1 MGGKTM
7 KKLAESLRDE
17 AIKRKMDFTDI
28 RIVESD
34 HTSISV
40 QDGKAD
46 KVVYGKA
53 LGVGIRVL
61 LDGVWG
67 FAASSGVERAAAM
80 ECLESAISM
89 AKASRAKVG
98 ERVEIYETDPVID
111 RVEAEYE
118 KDPRAV
124 PVDRKMQI
132 LLDIEKAAMDYGKD
146 KIVNT
151 TLGYNDS
158 VRTEVI
164 CNTFGTSIESQYVRT
179 SVGCGI
185 TAGTGSVRQRASE
198 GRAKL
203 AGFELIEEI
212 EPKEFSVKAAET
224 AILLL
229 SAKRAPSGKLPVIFH
244 PRTAS
249 LLIHEALGHN
259 AEADH
264 VISGE
269 SILEGRLGQKIAA
282 DCVTVVDD
290 GTIKGAW
297 GSYKYDSEGTS
308 AQRRVIIE
316 NGILKGYM
324 HSLETAAKFDI
335 PPNGS
340 ARAQDYS
347 FRPIVRMSN
356 TFVVP
361 GDSSFEELIKGIDL
375 GIFVKGG
382 RWGYVFCEKGQ
393 YTCHVGEG
401 WIIRN
406 GELAEHVRDV
416 SMSGM
421 ILETLMDVDGVSQEF
436 EMDKGGGTCGK
447 GGQSMSVSGGG
458 PYIRVKEM
466 VIGGQENLM

>member
-1 MGGKTM
+1 MRE
-7 KKLAESLRDE
+7 LAESLRDE
-17 AIKRKMDFTDI
+17 ALKRKVDFMDI

-34 HTSISV
+34 STSISL
-40 QDGKAD
+40 QDSKAD
-46 KVVYGKA
+46 KVFYGKS
-53 LGVGIRVL
+53 LGMGIRVL

-67 FAASSGVERAAAM
+67 FAASSGTESGAAM

-89 AKASRAKVG
+89 AKASGAKVG
-98 ERVEIYETDPVID
+98 ERVEVYKTDPVTD

-124 PVDRKMQI
+124 PVDRKMQM
-132 LLDIEKAAMDYGKD
+132 LLDLERSALDYGKD

-151 TLGYNDS
+151 TLGYSDS
-158 VRTEVI
+158 MRTEVI

-179 SVGCGI
+179 GIGCGI
-185 TAGTGSVRQRASE
+185 TAGEGNLRQRASE

-212 EPKEFSVKAAET
+212 EPKEFSVKAAEN
-224 AILLL
+224 AISLL
-229 SAKRAPSGKLPVIFH
+229 SANRAPSGKLPVVFH
-244 PRTAS
+244 PRTSS

-264 VISGE
+264 VLSGE
-269 SILEGRLGQKIAA
+269 SILEGKLGQKIAA
-282 DCVTVVDD
+282 DCVTVIDD
-290 GTIKGAW
+290 GTIEGAW
-297 GSYKYDSEGTS
+297 GSYRYDSEGTP

-316 NGILKGYM
+316 NGVLKGYM
-324 HSLETAAKFDI
+324 HSLETATRFGV

-340 ARAQDYS
+340 ARAQDHNC
-347 FRPIVRMSN
+347 RPIVRMSN
-356 TFVVP
+356 TFVAP
-361 GDSSFEELIKGIDL
+361 GDSSFDELIKDIDL

-382 RWGYVFCEKGQ
+382 QWGYVFCEKGQ

-406 GELAEHVRDV
+406 GELAEHIRDV

-421 ILETLMDVDGVSQEF
+421 ILETLMNVDGISQEF

-447 GGQSMSVSGGG
+447 SGQGMPVSGGG

-466 VIGGQENLM
+466 VIGGQESLI

>member
-1 MGGKTM
+1 MRE
-7 KKLAESLRDE
+7 LAELLRDE
-17 AIKRKMDFTDI
+17 ALKRKVDFMDI

-34 HTSISV
+34 YTSISL

-46 KVVYGKA
+46 KVAYGKA
-53 LGVGIRVL
+53 LGIGVRVL
-61 LDGVWG
+61 LEGVWG
-67 FAASSGVERAAAM
+67 FASGSGMERTAAT

-89 AKASRAKVG
+89 AKASGARVG
-98 ERVEIYETDPVID
+98 GRVGIHKADPVID

-118 KDPRAV
+118 RDPRTV
-124 PVDRKMQI
+124 PVGQKTQM
-132 LLDIEKAAMDYGKD
+132 LLDFEKAALDCGKD

-151 TLGYNDS
+151 TLGYSDS

-164 CNTFGTSIESQYVRT
+164 CNTFGTLIESQYVRT
-179 SVGCGI
+179 SIRCGI
-185 TAGTGSVRQRASE
+185 TAGEGSVRQRASE

-203 AGFELIEEI
+203 AGFELIEET
-212 EPKEFSVKAAET
+212 EPKEVSAKAAET
-224 AILLL
+224 AISLL

-259 AEADH
+259 AEADL
-264 VISGE
+264 VLGGE
-269 SILEGRLGQKIAA
+269 SILEGKLGQKIAS
-282 DCVTVVDD
+282 DSVTVIDD

-297 GSYKYDSEGTS
+297 GSYKYDSEGTPS
-308 AQRRVIIE
+308 QRRVIIE
-316 NGILKGYM
+316 NGVLKGYM
-324 HSLETAAKFDI
+324 HSLETAVKFGV

-340 ARAQDYS
+340 ARAQDYNY
-347 FRPIVRMSN
+347 RPVVRMSN
-356 TFVVP
+356 TFVAP
-361 GDSSFEELIKGIDL
+361 GDSSLEQLIKGIDL
-375 GIFVKGG
+375 GILVKGG
-382 RWGYVFCEKGQ
+382 QWGYVFCEKGQ

-406 GELAEHVRDV
+406 GELAEHIRDV

-421 ILETLMDVDGVSQEF
+421 ILETLMDVDGVSKEF

-447 GGQSMSVSGGG
+447 SGQGMPVSGGG

-466 VIGGQENLM
+466 VIGGQESLT